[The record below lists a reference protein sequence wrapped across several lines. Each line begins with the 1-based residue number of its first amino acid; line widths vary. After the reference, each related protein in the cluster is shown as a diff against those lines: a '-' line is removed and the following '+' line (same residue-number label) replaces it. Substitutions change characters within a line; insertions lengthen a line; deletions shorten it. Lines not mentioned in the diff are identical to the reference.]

1 MQIKRL
7 DSNFLN
13 YLFIYSL
20 VEKSPITD
28 QSYYILEILFP
39 VAKVTL
45 SRNYKKKKNSDVS
58 LTVIVYNGWD
68 ESFEEFDRC
77 RKKCTVLRTSFIHV
91 LSNESE
97 QSELVAKQFREKSGE
112 GRKDLERVI
121 EIISRETFYL
131 QKNPHSDN

>member
-1 MQIKRL
+1 MQSKRL

-20 VEKSPITD
+20 AEKSPITD
-28 QSYYILEILFP
+28 QSYNVLEILFP

-45 SRNYKKKKNSDVS
+45 SCNYKKEKYSDIS
-58 LTVIVYNGWD
+58 LIVIVYNGWD

-77 RKKCTVLRTSFIHV
+77 RKKSTVLRTSFIHV

-97 QSELVAKQFREKSGE
+97 QSELVAKQFHEKSGE
-112 GRKDLERVI
+112 GQKDL
-121 EIISRETFYL
+121 
-131 QKNPHSDN
+131 

>member
-1 MQIKRL
+1 MIFSMQIKRL

-45 SRNYKKKKNSDVS
+45 SRNYKKKQRHKFNSYS
-58 LTVIVYNGWD
+58 LQRV
-68 ESFEEFDRC
+68 
-77 RKKCTVLRTSFIHV
+77 
-91 LSNESE
+91 
-97 QSELVAKQFREKSGE
+97 
-112 GRKDLERVI
+112 GRKFRRI
-121 EIISRETFYL
+121 
-131 QKNPHSDN
+131 

>member
-28 QSYYILEILFP
+28 QSYDTLEILFP

-45 SRNYKKKKNSDVS
+45 SCNYKKKA
-58 LTVIVYNGWD
+58 I
-68 ESFEEFDRC
+68 
-77 RKKCTVLRTSFIHV
+77 
-91 LSNESE
+91 
-97 QSELVAKQFREKSGE
+97 
-112 GRKDLERVI
+112 
-121 EIISRETFYL
+121 
-131 QKNPHSDN
+131 